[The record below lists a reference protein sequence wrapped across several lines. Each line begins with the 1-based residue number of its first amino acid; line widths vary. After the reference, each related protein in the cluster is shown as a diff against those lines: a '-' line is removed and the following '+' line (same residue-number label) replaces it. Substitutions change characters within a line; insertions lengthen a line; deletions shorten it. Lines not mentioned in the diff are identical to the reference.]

1 MNTRTKYALAALVLI
16 ANMAMAQLPTND
28 LFSIATIK
36 KGIRSKRISS
46 YDTTGGNNDRFES
59 IKPGEKRTLFDVRGA
74 GVINHIWI
82 TIAPDPGTLKRDDL
96 VIRMYWDG
104 NSQPS
109 VHAPLGSFFGQ
120 GWNEWYAFQSQPL
133 VAAPGDA
140 KALVS
145 YFAMPFERGAR
156 IEIENQSDRN
166 IDAFYYYVDY
176 YEMDKLPSDMGRFHA
191 WYNQELT
198 ETTADEGENE
208 WATLGDVGNNK
219 TGASNYLFADIKGKG
234 QFVGV
239 NYYIQCPSP
248 IWYGEGDDMIFID
261 GSKTPTLSG
270 TGTEDYFNTSWSPKE
285 HFQHPYFGYPRVNT
299 TDRSWETG
307 WIGRTH
313 VYRFH
318 ITDPIYFDKSLR
330 FTIEHGH
337 NNVLVLDL
345 RSVAYW
351 YQSVSTG
358 VPAIPSKAE
367 RATLSQINP
376 VDIHRWRDA
385 WRKSKQNNTKLWGN
399 EN

>member
-1 MNTRTKYALAALVLI
+1 
-16 ANMAMAQLPTND
+16 
-28 LFSIATIK
+28 
-36 KGIRSKRISS
+36 
-46 YDTTGGNNDRFES
+46 
-59 IKPGEKRTLFDVRGA
+59 
-74 GVINHIWI
+74 
-82 TIAPDPGTLKRDDL
+82 
-96 VIRMYWDG
+96 
-104 NSQPS
+104 
-109 VHAPLGSFFGQ
+109 
-120 GWNEWYAFQSQPL
+120 
-133 VAAPGDA
+133 
-140 KALVS
+140 
-145 YFAMPFERGAR
+145 
-156 IEIENQSDRN
+156 
-166 IDAFYYYVDY
+166 
-176 YEMDKLPSDMGRFHA
+176 
-191 WYNQELT
+191 
-198 ETTADEGENE
+198 
-208 WATLGDVGNNK
+208 
-219 TGASNYLFADIKGKG
+219 
-234 QFVGV
+234 
-239 NYYIQCPSP
+239 
-248 IWYGEGDDMIFID
+248 MIFID

-351 YQSVSTG
+351 YQSAATG
-358 VPAIPSKAE
+358 VPAIPAKAE
-367 RATLSQINP
+367 RATLPQINP

>member
-1 MNTRTKYALAALVLI
+1 
-16 ANMAMAQLPTND
+16 
-28 LFSIATIK
+28 
-36 KGIRSKRISS
+36 
-46 YDTTGGNNDRFES
+46 
-59 IKPGEKRTLFDVRGA
+59 
-74 GVINHIWI
+74 
-82 TIAPDPGTLKRDDL
+82 
-96 VIRMYWDG
+96 
-104 NSQPS
+104 
-109 VHAPLGSFFGQ
+109 
-120 GWNEWYAFQSQPL
+120 WYTFQSQPL

-176 YEMDKLPSDMGRFHA
+176 YEMDKLPADMGRFHA

-345 RSVAYW
+345 RS
-351 YQSVSTG
+351 
-358 VPAIPSKAE
+358 E
-367 RATLSQINP
+367 
-376 VDIHRWRDA
+376 
-385 WRKSKQNNTKLWGN
+385 
-399 EN
+399 

>member
-1 MNTRTKYALAALVLI
+1 MNSRTKFALAALVLI
-16 ANMAMAQLPTND
+16 ANMAVAQLPSND
-28 LFSIATIK
+28 LFSLATIK

-104 NSQPS
+104 NSEPS
-109 VHAPLGSFFGQ
+109 VHSPLGSFFGQ
-120 GWNEWYAFQSQPL
+120 GWNEWYTFQSQPL

-176 YEMDKLPSDMGRFHA
+176 YEMDKFPVDMGRFHA

-351 YQSVSTG
+351 YQSAATG
-358 VPAIPSKAE
+358 VPAIPAKAE
-367 RATLSQINP
+367 RATLPQINP